1 MTIRRYD
8 LAALTLT
15 LTLTLTRY
23 EGGVRSPTMAL
34 WPGTIPAG
42 GQSAYRWAFWDVIPT
57 FLQLAGVHP
66 PPGLDGVSIV
76 PTLLGEPQPPKD
88 FLYWTAKGD
97 MPDPTPEDM
106 VCYATSNP
114 NPDPNS
120 NPNPNPKQVDPG
132 SSRTPGFA
140 GTVQGS
146 VLTLSLRPRLAGG
159 FLSVAYECG

>member
-1 MTIRRYD
+1 
-8 LAALTLT
+8 
-15 LTLTLTRY
+15 
-23 EGGVRSPTMAL
+23 MAL

-120 NPNPNPKQVDPG
+120 NPNPSLGPNPNPNPNPNPDPN
-132 SSRTPGFA
+132 PNPNPN
-140 GTVQGS
+140 
-146 VLTLSLRPRLAGG
+146 LT
-159 FLSVAYECG
+159 